1 MSTKIFIISGLGADE
16 RVFQKIDFGSF
27 QPIHIKWLIPEKDES
42 IESYSK
48 KLLTQIDEINPI
60 IIGLSFG
67 GIVAVEIAK
76 QIQVKK
82 IILIS
87 SAKTKKEIPIYYR
100 LAGTLRL
107 YKILPIQLLKKSN
120 FATNWFFGVKT
131 DFEKKILKQIL
142 LETNSL
148 FLKWAIEKIILWKN
162 ELIITNYIHIHGS
175 GDKILP
181 MNFIENY
188 VKIENGGHMMILNK
202 PKELS
207 KIIVE
212 ELTKINF

>member
-1 MSTKIFIISGLGADE
+1 MSIKIFIISGLGVDE
-16 RVFQKIDFGSF
+16 RVFQKIDFGNF

-48 KLLTQIDEINPI
+48 KLLTQIDEVNPI

-67 GIVAVEIAK
+67 GMVAIEIAK
-76 QIQVKK
+76 QISVKK
-82 IILIS
+82 LILIS
-87 SAKTKKEIPIYYR
+87 SAKTKKEIPFYYR
-100 LAGTLRL
+100 LAGKIRL
-107 YKILPIQLLKKSN
+107 HEVLPIQLLKKSN

-131 DFEKKILKQIL
+131 DFETKLLKQIL
-142 LETNSL
+142 SETNSL
-148 FLKWAIEKIILWKN
+148 FLKWAIEKTVLWKN
-162 ELIITNYIHIHGS
+162 ELIIDNCIHIHGS
-175 GDKILP
+175 GDRILP

-188 VKIENGGHMMILNK
+188 IKIENGGHMMILNK

-212 ELTKINF
+212 ELIKINY